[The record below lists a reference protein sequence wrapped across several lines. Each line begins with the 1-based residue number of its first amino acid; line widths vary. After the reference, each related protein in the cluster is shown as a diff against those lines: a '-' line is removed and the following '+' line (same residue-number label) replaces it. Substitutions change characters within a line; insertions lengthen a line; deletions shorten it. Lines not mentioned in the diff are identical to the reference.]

1 MASVDLAAENAKLKE
16 RIAQLEK
23 GVTVRDKIEVMSS
36 EVVDT
41 NPYSRL
47 MALQR
52 MGIVDEYERIRDHTV
67 VIVGLGG
74 VGSVAA
80 EMLARCGIG
89 KLIMFDYDTVELAN
103 MNRLFFRPEHAGMT
117 KTDAARK
124 TLEEIN
130 PDVIYEAHTYNIT
143 KLEHYDHFLER
154 LVTGGKDGG
163 PVSLILGCVDNF
175 EARITVNQACL
186 EKGLPWM
193 ESGVS
198 ENAVSGHIQFIKP
211 GETACFQC
219 APPLIVS
226 KGEDERTLKKEGV
239 CAASLPTTMSI
250 VSAFLIQNVLKHL
263 LHFGEVSDFLG
274 YNALQ
279 NFFPTYTMKPN
290 PTCANGHCRKHFAE
304 YQEKVKNQ
312 PKVEEKPKEEPVV
325 HEDNEWGITLE
336 DESTVSDADLK
347 PPSNYDLPEG
357 LKFRFEENT
366 DTTVNAEDAV
376 DTGGANLEALR
387 AMLGGL

>member
-1 MASVDLAAENAKLKE
+1 
-16 RIAQLEK
+16 
-23 GVTVRDKIEVMSS
+23 
-36 EVVDT
+36 
-41 NPYSRL
+41 

-52 MGIVDEYERIRDHTV
+52 MGIVHNYESIREHSV
-67 VIVGLGG
+67 VIIGLGG

-89 KLIMFDYDTVELAN
+89 KLLMFDYDTVELAN
-103 MNRLFFRPEHAGMT
+103 MNRLFFRPEHSGMT
-117 KTDAARK
+117 KTDAAKK

-143 KLEHYDHFLER
+143 KLEYYDHFLDR
-154 LVTGGKDGG
+154 LEHGGKNNT
-163 PVSLILGCVDNF
+163 PVSLVLGCVDNF
-175 EARITVNQACL
+175 EARITVNQVNQNNSSNFTLRSGLDPARQYSVFSGIFRHTYKLQACL
-186 EKGLPWM
+186 EKGVCWM

-226 KGEDERTLKKEGV
+226 KGDDERTLKKEGV

-250 VSAFLIQNVLKHL
+250 VAALLIQNTLKYL
-263 LHFGEVSDFLG
+263 LNFGEISDFLG

-290 PTCANGHCRKHFAE
+290 PSCSNSRCRKYFKE
-304 YQEKVKNQ
+304 YMERIKNC
-312 PKVEEKPKEEPVV
+312 PKLETPKNFDDKVV
-325 HEDNEWGITLE
+325 HEDNIWGITLE
-336 DESTVSDADLK
+336 EDSQVSTP
-347 PPSNYDLPEG
+347 PPSSSLPEG
-357 LKFRFEENT
+357 LKFKYEENK
-366 DTTVNAEDAV
+366 DKSVNLEHVV
-376 DTGGANLEALR
+376 DTEGLDLEALR
-387 AMLGGL
+387 SKLGGL